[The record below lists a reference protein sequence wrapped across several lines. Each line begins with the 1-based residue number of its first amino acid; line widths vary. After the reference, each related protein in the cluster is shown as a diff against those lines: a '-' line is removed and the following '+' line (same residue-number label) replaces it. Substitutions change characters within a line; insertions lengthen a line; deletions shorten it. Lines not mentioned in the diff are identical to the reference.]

1 MAISSEQLG
10 IEQGIHSDR
19 RIQEAP
25 LPIKHPVAPRFL
37 NPAIRARAKA
47 IVLFPELIGLVL
59 RSYRA
64 KAGMRQVDLAGEL
77 QWPQPKISR
86 IERGDSAI
94 SVEQL
99 VAIVD
104 VMNVK
109 LPGKGEEPIAHWDV
123 LAKAQRLAEELEL
136 LDYATTWC
144 TGPEW
149 PGPEVPVRGEQLQ
162 AAIALAHVPFSE

>member
-1 MAISSEQLG
+1 M
-10 IEQGIHSDR
+10 
-19 RIQEAP
+19 
-25 LPIKHPVAPRFL
+25 PIKSPVVPRFL
-37 NPAIRARAKA
+37 NPELRARAKA

-99 VAIVD
+99 IAIVE
-104 VMNVK
+104 VMNAK
-109 LPGKGEEPIAHWDV
+109 LPGRGEEPIAHWAV
-123 LAKAQRLAEELEL
+123 LEKAQKLAEELEIM
-136 LDYATTWC
+136 DYATTWC
-144 TGPEW
+144 TGPDW
-149 PGPEVPVRGEQLQ
+149 PGPEVPLRGEQLQ
-162 AAIALAHVPFSE
+162 ADIALVRVPFSD